1 MKNLISLLLIICSL
15 NGYSTNSIIVNKLF
29 PVDNSIAVNKP
40 AVIGNS
46 ITVGNSTLV
55 NTPQELKAAVLKA
68 RPGDIILLKDK
79 EWSNAAMQ
87 LSGKGTATQPVMI
100 MPETP
105 GGVIFTGQSYLQL
118 SGEYLVVKDFHF
130 KNGYTPKREVVSFRT
145 SEALLANHCRVTGI
159 VIENYSQPEKFR
171 SDTWVTFYGK
181 NNRID
186 HSTFVDKLNLGPVI
200 IAELNDERSQQNDH
214 LIDSNYF
221 KGRSPLGSNGGET
234 IRIGVSRYS
243 LTASRTTIAHNFF
256 ERCNGEVEIV
266 SIKSGEN
273 RVCFN
278 TFFECEG
285 GLVLRHG
292 SDNVVEGN
300 FFLGNNKP
308 FTGGVRVINPRQKV
322 FNNVF
327 YQLQGTNFRA
337 PLSVL
342 NGVPNSQI
350 NRYYQVKDAWIER
363 NTFVDCSN
371 ILFGAGKD
379 AERTLA
385 PENVQFKKNLIAT
398 SREEIYTDANNDQGI
413 IFSENGVVD
422 FDTRVITDPSQKS
435 GVTSGKVPDGFVKT
449 KADTYKI
456 NDITLPY
463 SKLYGADLKN
473 LKIITPEKT
482 GAAWYH
488 PETKKAGRKPKSTF
502 LKASQSSL
510 LATTLKEALAG
521 DTIVLTEAGFYPLK
535 EELTINKTLVL
546 IAAKGLKN
554 RPVFVNISFKSLP
567 AFITL
572 ENGSNLT
579 VKGIAFK
586 GNYESFAHADA
597 GIRSTDKPMNKPYK
611 LTIDDCEFYEYNE
624 SSNSG
629 FSASKSTLADSLIVK
644 NSIFHHLSGTG
655 IDLSAEKDDK
665 GIYNAE
671 YTLITNCVFT
681 NIMGAAINIYRG
693 GNDESTLGPF
703 VKIDHCTFN
712 EVENREQGS
721 AVKLI
726 GAQQA
731 SILNS
736 NFSYS
741 GQGGRVIFF
750 QEYRWDNIVVDYC
763 NFYESGKVES
773 FYQRVLGPHIY
784 HVKPEYTDLKKL
796 NLSWAGSSPAAADQ
810 FKIGVYSK

>member
-1 MKNLISLLLIICSL
+1 MKNLILSLLIICSVK
-15 NGYSTNSIIVNKLF
+15 GYTKHIVLDKSIAINSLIMVDNPARNNNSIRVN
-29 PVDNSIAVNKP
+29 N
-40 AVIGNS
+40 
-46 ITVGNSTLV
+46 
-55 NTPQELKAAVLKA
+55 PQELGIAVSKA
-68 RPGDIILLKDK
+68 RPGDVILLKDK

-87 LSGKGTATQPVMI
+87 LNGKGTAAQPVII

-118 SGEYLVVKDFHF
+118 SGEYLVIKDLHF
-130 KNGYTPKREVVSFRT
+130 KNGYTPKREVISFRT

-159 VIENYSQPEKFR
+159 VIENYSQPERFR

-200 IAELNDERSQQNDH
+200 IAELNDERSQRNNH

-221 KGRSPLGSNGGET
+221 KGRSRLGANGGET

-266 SIKSGEN
+266 SVKSGEN

-292 SDNVVEGN
+292 SDNIVEGN
-300 FFLGNNKP
+300 FFMGNNKP
-308 FTGGVRVINPRQKV
+308 FTGGVRIINPRQKV

-342 NGVPNSQI
+342 NGVPNSLI

-398 SREEIYTDANNDQGI
+398 STEEIYTDANNDQGI
-413 IFSENGVVD
+413 IFSENGLVNSD
-422 FDTRVITDPSQKS
+422 QKTSADTDQR
-435 GVTSGKVPDGFVKT
+435 KVPDGFARI
-449 KADTYKI
+449 KAELYKI
-456 NDITLPY
+456 NGIELPY
-463 SKLYGADLKN
+463 STLYGAGLKN
-473 LKIITPEKT
+473 LKVITPEKT

-488 PETKKAGRKPKSTF
+488 PETKKAWRKPKSTF

-510 LATTLKEALAG
+510 LAVTLKEALAG
-521 DTIVLTEAGFYPLK
+521 DTIVFTETGFYPLK
-535 EELTINKTLVL
+535 EELIIDKTLVL
-546 IAAKGLKN
+546 MAAKSLKS
-554 RPVFVNISFKSLP
+554 RPVFVNASFKSLP

-572 ENGSNLT
+572 ENGGNLI

-586 GNYESFAHADA
+586 GNYESFANVEA

-611 LTIDDCEFYEYNE
+611 LTIDDCEFFAYNE
-624 SSNSG
+624 STNSG
-629 FSASKSTLADSLIVK
+629 FSGSKSTLGDSLIIR
-644 NSIFHHLSGTG
+644 NSIFHHLSGSG

-665 GIYNAE
+665 GTYNAE

-681 NIMGAAINIYRG
+681 NLLGTAINIYRG

-726 GAQQA
+726 GTQQV

-741 GQGGRVIFF
+741 GQGGRAIFF
-750 QEYRWDNIVVDYC
+750 QEYRWDNIVVDHC
-763 NFYESGKVES
+763 NFYKSGKVES
-773 FYQRVLGPHIY
+773 FYQQVLGSHIY
-784 HVKPEYTDLKKL
+784 HIKPEYTDLKNL
-796 NLSWAGSSPAAADQ
+796 NLEWAGSAPSSNDQ
-810 FKIGVYSK
+810 FRIGAFSQDKNAQIN

>member
-1 MKNLISLLLIICSL
+1 MKNLILSLLIICSL
-15 NGYSTNSIIVNKLF
+15 KGYTKNIVFDKSIVINSRITVDNPIRINNSIVVNNPL
-29 PVDNSIAVNKP
+29 
-40 AVIGNS
+40 
-46 ITVGNSTLV
+46 
-55 NTPQELKAAVLKA
+55 ELKTAVSKA
-68 RPGDIILLKDK
+68 GPGDVILLKDK

-87 LSGKGTATQPVMI
+87 LNGKGTAAQPVII

-118 SGEYLVVKDFHF
+118 SGEYLVVKDLHF
-130 KNGYTPKREVVSFRT
+130 KNGYTPKREVISFRT
-145 SEALLANHCRVTGI
+145 SETLLANHCRVTGT
-159 VIENYSQPEKFR
+159 VIENYSQPERFR

-221 KGRSPLGSNGGET
+221 KGRSRLGANGGET

-300 FFLGNNKP
+300 FFMGNNKP

-342 NGVPNSQI
+342 NGVPNSLI

-413 IFSENGVVD
+413 IFSENGLVNSD
-422 FDTRVITDPSQKS
+422 QK
-435 GVTSGKVPDGFVKT
+435 TPADIYQRKVPDGFVKAKT
-449 KADTYKI
+449 DSYKI
-456 NDITLPY
+456 NGITLPY
-463 SKLYGADLKN
+463 SRLYGADLKN
-473 LKIITPEKT
+473 LKVITPEKT

-488 PETKKAGRKPKSTF
+488 PETKKAWRKPKSTF
-502 LKASQSSL
+502 LKASQSPL
-510 LATTLKEALAG
+510 LAVTLKEALAG
-521 DTIVLTEAGFYPLK
+521 DTIVFTETGFYPLK
-535 EELTINKTLVL
+535 EELIITKTLVL
-546 IAAKGLKN
+546 MAAKSLKS
-554 RPVFVNISFKSLP
+554 RPIFVNASFQSLP

-572 ENGSNLT
+572 ENGGNLT

-586 GNYESFAHADA
+586 GNYESFANADA

-611 LTIDDCEFYEYNE
+611 LTIDDCEFFAYNE
-624 SSNSG
+624 STNSG
-629 FSASKSTLADSLIVK
+629 FSGSKSTLADSLIVR
-644 NSIFHHLSGTG
+644 NSIFHHLSGSG

-681 NIMGAAINIYRG
+681 NLMGTAINIYRG

-726 GAQQA
+726 GAQQV

-736 NFSYS
+736 NFSSS
-741 GQGGRVIFF
+741 GQGGRAIFF
-750 QEYRWDNIVVDYC
+750 QEYRWDNIVVDHC
-763 NFYESGKVES
+763 NFYKSGKVES
-773 FYQRVLGPHIY
+773 FYQQVLGNHIY
-784 HVKPEYTDLKKL
+784 QIKPEYTDLKKL
-796 NLSWAGSSPAAADQ
+796 NLEWAGSAPASADQ
-810 FKIGVYSK
+810 FKIGVFSQGSKTQIN

>member
-1 MKNLISLLLIICSL
+1 MLMKNLILSLLIICSL
-15 NGYSTNSIIVNKLF
+15 NGYTKHIVLNEPIVINSFMKIAKPVSINNSIVVN
-29 PVDNSIAVNKP
+29 N
-40 AVIGNS
+40 
-46 ITVGNSTLV
+46 
-55 NTPQELKAAVLKA
+55 PQELKAAVSKA
-68 RPGDIILLKDK
+68 RPGDIVILKDK

-87 LSGKGTATQPVMI
+87 VNGKGTAAQPVVI
-100 MPETP
+100 RPETP

-118 SGEYLVVKDFHF
+118 SGEYLLVKDLHF
-130 KNGYTPKREVVSFRT
+130 KNGYTPKREVISFRT

-159 VIENYSQPEKFR
+159 VIENYSQPERFR

-200 IAELNDERSQQNDH
+200 IVELNDERSQQNNH

-221 KGRSPLGSNGGET
+221 KGRSRLCANGGET

-256 ERCNGEVEIV
+256 ERCNGEVEII

-292 SDNVVEGN
+292 SDNLVEGN
-300 FFLGNNKP
+300 FFMGNNKP
-308 FTGGVRVINPRQKV
+308 FTGGVRVINPRQSV

-327 YQLQGTNFRA
+327 YRLQGTNFRA

-342 NGVPNSQI
+342 NGVPNSLI
-350 NRYYQVKDAWIER
+350 NRYYQVKDARIER

-413 IFSENGVVD
+413 IFSENGLVNSD
-422 FDTRVITDPSQKS
+422 KKTPADTYH
-435 GVTSGKVPDGFVKT
+435 GKVPDGFFKA

-456 NDITLPY
+456 NGIELPY
-463 SKLYGADLKN
+463 HKLYGADLKN

-488 PETKKAGRKPKSTF
+488 PETKKAWRIPKITF

-510 LATTLKEALAG
+510 LAMTLKDALAG
-521 DTIVLTEAGFYPLK
+521 DTIVLTETGFYPLK
-535 EELTINKTLVL
+535 EELLINKTLVL
-546 IAAKGLKN
+546 MAAKSLKS
-554 RPVFVNISFKSLP
+554 RPVFVNASIKSLP

-572 ENGSNLT
+572 ENGGNLT
-579 VKGIAFK
+579 VKGIAFR
-586 GNYESFAHADA
+586 GNYESFANSDA
-597 GIRSTDKPMNKPYK
+597 GIRSTNKPMNKPYK
-611 LTIDDCEFYEYNE
+611 LTIDDCEFFAYNE
-624 SSNSG
+624 STNSG
-629 FSASKSTLADSLIVK
+629 FYSSKSTLADSLIVR
-644 NSIFHHLSGTG
+644 NSIFHHLSGSG

-681 NIMGAAINIYRG
+681 NLMGTAINIYRG

-712 EVENREQGS
+712 EVENKEQGS

-726 GAQQA
+726 GAQQV
-731 SILNS
+731 SFLNS

-741 GQGGRVIFF
+741 GQGGRAIFF
-750 QEYRWDNIVVDYC
+750 QEYRWDNIIVDHC

-773 FYQRVLGPHIY
+773 FYQRILGSHIY
-784 HVKPEYTDLKKL
+784 HIKPEYTDLKKL
-796 NLSWAGSSPAAADQ
+796 NLEWTGSAPASADQ
-810 FKIGVYSK
+810 FRIGTFSQHCNAQIN

>member
-1 MKNLISLLLIICSL
+1 MKNLILSLLIICSL
-15 NGYSTNSIIVNKLF
+15 KGYAKSLLFDKSKVINSSFHEDHFHLVFDNKSKVINSAMMADNTTRIKNSIIVN
-29 PVDNSIAVNKP
+29 N
-40 AVIGNS
+40 
-46 ITVGNSTLV
+46 
-55 NTPQELKAAVLKA
+55 PQELKAAVSKA
-68 RPGDIILLKDK
+68 RPGDVILLKDK
-79 EWSNAAMQ
+79 EWSNAALQ
-87 LSGKGTATQPVMI
+87 LHGKGTAVQSVMI

-105 GGVIFTGQSYLQL
+105 GGVILTGQSYLQL
-118 SGEYLVVKDFHF
+118 SGEYLTIKGLHF
-130 KNGYTPKREVVSFRT
+130 KNGYTPKREIISFRT
-145 SEALLANHCRVTGI
+145 SEELLANHCRVTGV

-200 IAELNDERSQQNDH
+200 IAELNDERSQKNNH

-221 KGRSPLGSNGGET
+221 KGRSRLGANGGET

-243 LTASRTTIAHNFF
+243 LTASKTTIAHNLF

-292 SDNVVEGN
+292 SDNIVEGN
-300 FFLGNNKP
+300 LFLGNNKP

-342 NGVPNSQI
+342 NGVPNSLI

-385 PENVQFKKNLIAT
+385 PENVQFRKNLIAT

-413 IFSENGVVD
+413 IFSENGLVD
-422 FDTRVITDPSQKS
+422 TYQ
-435 GVTSGKVPDGFVKT
+435 GKVPNGFVKIKT
-449 KADTYKI
+449 DPYKI
-456 NDITLPY
+456 DDIKLPY
-463 SKLYGADLKN
+463 SKLYGADLKKLN
-473 LKIITPEKT
+473 VISPEKA
-482 GAAWYH
+482 GASWYYH
-488 PETKKAGRKPKSTF
+488 ETKKAWRKPKSTF

-510 LATTLKEALAG
+510 LGATLKEALAG
-521 DTIVLTEAGFYPLK
+521 DTIVLTDTGFYPLK
-535 EELTINKTLVL
+535 EELIINKTLVL
-546 IAAKGLKN
+546 MAAKGLKN
-554 RPVFVNISFKSLP
+554 RPVFVNASFKSLP

-572 ENGSNLT
+572 ENGSELT

-586 GNYESFAHADA
+586 GNYESYANADA
-597 GIRSTDKPMNKPYK
+597 GIRSTDKPMNQPYK
-611 LTIDDCEFYEYNE
+611 LTIDDCEFYDYNE
-624 SSNSG
+624 STNSG
-629 FSASKSTLADSLIVK
+629 FSGSKSTLADSLIVK
-644 NSIFHHLSGTG
+644 NSFFHHISGSG
-655 IDLSAEKDDK
+655 INLSAEKEDK

-681 NIMGAAINIYRG
+681 NLMGTAINIYRG

-726 GAQQA
+726 GAQQV

-736 NFSYS
+736 NFSNS
-741 GQGGRVIFF
+741 GQGGRAIFF

-773 FYQRVLGPHIY
+773 FYQRVLGSHIY
-784 HVKPEYTDLKKL
+784 QVKPEYTDLGKL
-796 NLSWAGSSPAAADQ
+796 NLAWAGSAPVSADQ
-810 FKIGVYSK
+810 HKIGVYSK

>member
-1 MKNLISLLLIICSL
+1 MKNLILSLLIVCSL
-15 NGYSTNSIIVNKLF
+15 KGYTSSI
-29 PVDNSIAVNKP
+29 
-40 AVIGNS
+40 
-46 ITVGNSTLV
+46 LV
-55 NTPQELKAAVLKA
+55 NNTILVNNPQELKAAVSKA
-68 RPGDIILLKDK
+68 RPGDVILLKDK
-79 EWSNAAMQ
+79 EWSNAALQ
-87 LSGKGTATQPVMI
+87 LSGKGTAAQPVI
-100 MPETP
+100 IRPETP
-105 GGVIFTGQSYLQL
+105 GGVILTGQSYLQL
-118 SGEYLVVKDFHF
+118 SGEYLVVKDLHF
-130 KNGYTPKREVVSFRT
+130 KNGYTPKREVVAFRT
-145 SEALLANHCRVTGI
+145 SEALLGNHCRVTGI

-181 NNRID
+181 NNRVD
-186 HSTFVDKLNLGPVI
+186 HSTFVNKLNLGPVI

-243 LTASRTTIAHNFF
+243 LKASRTTIAHNFF

-300 FFLGNNKP
+300 FFMGNNKP

-350 NRYYQVKDAWIER
+350 NRYYQVKDAWIEQ

-385 PENVQFKKNLIAT
+385 PENVQFKKNLIAS
-398 SREEIYTDANNDQGI
+398 SRQEIYTDANNDQGI
-413 IFSENGVVD
+413 IFSENGVVNYA
-422 FDTRVITDPSQKS
+422 KS
-435 GVTSGKVPDGFVKT
+435 VSADVNPGKLPDGFLKI

-473 LKIITPEKT
+473 LKVITPDKT

-488 PETKKAGRKPKSTF
+488 PETKKAWRKPKSTL

-521 DTIVLTEAGFYPLK
+521 DTIVLTEAGLYPLK
-535 EELTINKTLVL
+535 EELIIDKTLVL
-546 IAAKGLKN
+546 MATKGLKN
-554 RPVFVNISFKSLP
+554 RPVFVNASFKSLP

-572 ENGSNLT
+572 ENGSKLT

-586 GNYESFAHADA
+586 GNYESFANADA

-611 LTIDDCEFYEYNE
+611 LIIDDCEFYAFNE

-629 FSASKSTLADSLIVK
+629 FSGSKSTLADSLIVK

-681 NIMGAAINIYRG
+681 NVMGTAINIYRG

-703 VKIDHCTFN
+703 VNIDHCTFN

-726 GAQQA
+726 GAQQV

-741 GQGGRVIFF
+741 GQGGRAIFF
-750 QEYRWDNIVVDYC
+750 QEYRWDNIIVDHC

-773 FYQRVLGPHIY
+773 FYQRVLGSHIY
-784 HVKPEYTDLKKL
+784 HLKPEYTDLGKL
-796 NLSWAGSSPAAADQ
+796 NLAWTGNAPASADRL
-810 FKIGVYSK
+810 KIGVYSK

>member
-1 MKNLISLLLIICSL
+1 MKNLILSLLIICSL
-15 NGYSTNSIIVNKLF
+15 KGYTKSLVFNKSKVINSAMIADSTTRTKNSIVVN
-29 PVDNSIAVNKP
+29 N
-40 AVIGNS
+40 
-46 ITVGNSTLV
+46 
-55 NTPQELKAAVLKA
+55 PQELKAAVSKA
-68 RPGDIILLKDK
+68 RPGDVILLKDK
-79 EWSNAAMQ
+79 EWSNAALQ
-87 LSGKGTATQPVMI
+87 LHGKGTAAQPVVI

-105 GGVIFTGQSYLQL
+105 GGVILTGQSYLQL
-118 SGEYLVVKDFHF
+118 SGEYLVIKDLHF
-130 KNGYTPKREVVSFRT
+130 KNGYTPKREIISFRT
-145 SEALLANHCRVTGI
+145 SEELLANHCRVTGV

-200 IAELNDERSQQNDH
+200 IAELNDERSQKNEH

-221 KGRSPLGSNGGET
+221 KGRSRLGANGGET

-243 LTASRTTIAHNFF
+243 LTASRTTIAHNLF

-292 SDNVVEGN
+292 SDNLVDGN

-342 NGVPNSQI
+342 NGVPNSLI

-385 PENVQFKKNLIAT
+385 PENVQFRKNLIVT

-413 IFSENGVVD
+413 IFSDNGLVNSD
-422 FDTRVITDPSQKS
+422 KKIPAKAYH
-435 GVTSGKVPDGFVKT
+435 GKVPDGFFKA

-456 NDITLPY
+456 NGIELPY
-463 SKLYGADLKN
+463 NKLYGADLKN

-488 PETKKAGRKPKSTF
+488 PEIKKAWRKPKSTF
-502 LKASQSSL
+502 LKAAQSSL
-510 LATTLKEALAG
+510 LAATIQEALAG
-521 DTIVLTEAGFYPLK
+521 DTIVLTDPGFYPLK
-535 EELTINKTLVL
+535 EELIIDKKL
-546 IAAKGLKN
+546 ILMAAKSLKN
-554 RPVFVNISFKSLP
+554 RPVFTNASFKSLP

-572 ENGSNLT
+572 ENGCELT

-586 GNYESFAHADA
+586 GTYESYANADA
-597 GIRSTDKPMNKPYK
+597 GIRSTDKPMNQPYK
-611 LTIDDCEFYEYNE
+611 LTIDNCEFYDYNE
-624 SSNSG
+624 STNSG
-629 FSASKSTLADSLIVK
+629 FSGSKSTLADSLIVK
-644 NSIFHHLSGTG
+644 NSVFHHISGSG
-655 IDLSAEKDDK
+655 INLSAEKEDK

-681 NIMGAAINIYRG
+681 NLMGTAINIYRG

-712 EVENREQGS
+712 DVENREQGS

-726 GAQQA
+726 GAQQV
-731 SILNS
+731 SIHNS
-736 NFSYS
+736 NFSYA
-741 GQGGRVIFF
+741 GQGGRSIFF
-750 QEYRWDNIVVDYC
+750 QEYRWDNISVDHC

-773 FYQRVLGPHIY
+773 FYQRVLGNHIY
-784 HVKPEYTDLKKL
+784 KVKPEYTDLGKL
-796 NLSWAGSSPAAADQ
+796 NLVWAGPAPASADQ
-810 FKIGVYSK
+810 LKIGVYSN